1 MTAQKSTATE
11 LGFAGATNY
20 FVLKILH
27 VTRFD
32 SIFCKGE
39 IGSIEAN
46 TFVSKILQKGHIKNI
61 FDHCAT
67 LPAEPLRLPQCV
79 E

>member
-1 MTAQKSTATE
+1 MTAQKSTAPG
-11 LGFAGATNY
+11 LGIACAANS

-32 SIFCKGE
+32 SRFCKGE
-39 IGSIEAN
+39 IGSVEAN
-46 TFVSKILQKGHIKNI
+46 TFISKILQKGYTRNI
-61 FDHCAT
+61 FDHFAS
-67 LPAEPLRLPQCV
+67 LPIESLQFPLCV